1 MSVVDVFVSTC
12 LSGEPSR
19 LTADSLSCVPFTLY
33 PRTTTKLFKFH
44 ASTQKLK
51 VCVIVASIADNI
63 VLFCYQVTIFGTV
76 AHEVAARTGRH
87 RLNRVRVRPQALQ
100 VCHNIHVHVCILCGV
115 VASSEIAL
123 LLLASLSMQR
133 HDIVVLS
140 VCCIFVITVNM
151 YIT

>member
-1 MSVVDVFVSTC
+1 MVDVFVSTC
-12 LSGEPSR
+12 LSGEPSW

-100 VCHNIHVHVCILCGV
+100 IDVTIYVCSV
-115 VASSEIAL
+115 VASSEITL
-123 LLLASLSMQR
+123 LFLASLSMQR